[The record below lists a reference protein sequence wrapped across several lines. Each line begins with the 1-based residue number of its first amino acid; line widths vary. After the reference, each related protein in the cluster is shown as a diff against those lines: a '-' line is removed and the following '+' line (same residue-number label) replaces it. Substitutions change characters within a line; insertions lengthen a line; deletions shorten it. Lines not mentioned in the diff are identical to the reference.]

1 MNNAAVI
8 ECENLSKQFDD
19 SGQTVSV
26 LSDVSLRIGPGQ
38 KFAVMGRSG
47 AGKSTL
53 LHLLGG
59 LDRPSAGQVRISG
72 QDLSLLGP
80 RQVGRLRN
88 QQLGFV
94 YQFHHLMPE
103 FTALENV
110 AMPLLIRGEASR
122 AAAVRAREMLER
134 VGLDH
139 RLQHKPS
146 QLSGGERQRVA
157 LARAVV
163 SQPGCLLADEPTGNL
178 DQENAIKIIELLNEL
193 HKEFNIAIVLVTHDR
208 ELAAHMEF
216 QLLLQDGCLQALPV

>member
-1 MNNAAVI
+1 MNNEAVI
-8 ECENLSKQFDD
+8 ECEKLSKQFDD

-26 LSDVSLRIGPGQ
+26 LSDVSLRIAAGQ

-59 LDRPSAGQVRISG
+59 LDRPSAGHVRISG
-72 QDLSLLGP
+72 QDLSQLGP

-88 QQLGFV
+88 QRLGFV

-110 AMPLLIRGEASR
+110 AMPLLIRGEGSR
-122 AAAVRAREMLER
+122 TAAGRARAMLER
-134 VGLDH
+134 VGLEH

-163 SQPGCLLADEPTGNL
+163 TQPTGNL
-178 DQENAIKIIELLNEL
+178 DQENSIKIIELLSEL

-216 QLLLQDGCLQALPV
+216 QLLLQDGCLQALSD